1 MINTIKEIEGF
12 EGLYGVDE
20 YGNVYSL
27 VTTSSRRMGLIKQYD
42 NKTGYKKV
50 NLYKDGKCYKKYV
63 HRLVAEA
70 FIPNPDNKEIVNH
83 IDCNRANNTKDNL
96 EWLTQSENIKYMWRV
111 SGRKRS
117 EK

>member
-1 MINTIKEIEGF
+1 MIKEIEGF

-20 YGNVYSL
+20 CGNVHSL
-27 VTTSSRRMGLIKQYD
+27 VQDRSRRKRIIKEYD
-42 NKTGYKKV
+42 NQVGYKKV

-70 FIPNPDNKEIVNH
+70 FIPNPENKEIVNH
-83 IDCNRANNTKDNL
+83 IDCNRANNCVTNL
-96 EWLTQSENIKYMWRV
+96 EWLSQSENITYMWRV